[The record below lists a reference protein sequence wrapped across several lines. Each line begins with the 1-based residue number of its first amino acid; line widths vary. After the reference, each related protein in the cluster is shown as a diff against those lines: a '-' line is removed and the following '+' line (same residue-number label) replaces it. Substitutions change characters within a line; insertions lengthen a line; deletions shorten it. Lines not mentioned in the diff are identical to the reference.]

1 MMAKTRNLGLGDTA
15 MPRSGRQPGNF
26 PRGGP
31 GRSKTKAGRSASAVQ
46 PPGQVKSQRNS
57 SGGSRPHDFT
67 AYERNA
73 LPRPVITPPRR
84 GREPNVSMAD
94 TDMPRVGHQ
103 SATAPG
109 ALARPGSERGSATM
123 DARSSVP
130 ASIQESCAA
139 GDTRD
144 RFGSLGMYEK
154 DQREDNA
161 ELDDGVG
168 TGRRSRGSFR
178 GNRRM

>member
-1 MMAKTRNLGLGDTA
+1 MAKTRNLGLGDTA
-15 MPRSGRQPGNF
+15 MPRSGKQPGNF
-26 PRGGP
+26 PRGGS
-31 GRSKTKAGRSASAVQ
+31 GRSKTKAGRSGTPAQ
-46 PPGQVKSQRNS
+46 PPGQVSSQRSS

-67 AYERNA
+67 PYERNA

-84 GREPNVSMAD
+84 GREPNVSMAN

-109 ALARPGSERGSATM
+109 SLARPGSERNSATM

-130 ASIQESCAA
+130 TSIQQGSN
-139 GDTRD
+139 TRD
-144 RFGSLGMYEK
+144 RFGELGMYEK

-168 TGRRSRGSFR
+168 TGRRSRGTFR
-178 GNRRM
+178 GGRRY